1 MHPHHLMLRCS
12 ALQAGRTGAGSGP
25 AGSICTAVRAMMGA
39 GGRHRRRAQLGVAP
53 HLAALAIPHQPVS
66 WQQAG
71 NPGNLSPHPPALWEW
86 CYTMCIIR
94 VHTCCTKDHG
104 VLAALSYGA
113 WGARTVDAEVGMD
126 HAMMASTW
134 VVWAAH
140 ELAAA
145 ARGHVTVLDSEVDL
159 ESEHVP
165 EIVRARVPVPIGSA
179 AGAVLGAGER
189 ICAECHSRRRADA
202 MVQCKACLRWFH
214 KSCGG
219 ANSSMSVGDW
229 VCSPCAV
236 VVPASPSGSPLHT
249 HRRQRREGP
258 WRSR

>member
-1 MHPHHLMLRCS
+1 VFTCG
-12 ALQAGRTGAGSGP
+12 ALH
-25 AGSICTAVRAMMGA
+25 AVRDHMYSRLDGITSGA
-39 GGRHRRRAQLGVAP
+39 FGQLMYDEPLDTVLLG
-53 HLAALAIPHQPVS
+53 LLGDNRDNYWGEKALA
-66 WQQAG
+66 
-71 NPGNLSPHPPALWEW
+71 
-86 CYTMCIIR
+86 
-94 VHTCCTKDHG
+94 
-104 VLAALSYGA
+104 
-113 WGARTVDAEVGMD
+113 VDSCVRSFLVEA
-126 HAMMASTW
+126 
-134 VVWAAH
+134 WAAR
-140 ELAAA
+140 ELAVA

-219 ANSSMSVGDW
+219 ATSSMSVGDW